1 MCKTFVLL
9 VGLAIAAGIIN
20 SYAASG
26 LIENSIPSVP
36 EVTYRYVIND
46 CYTSSGESI
55 EHKVNHYVHNVDGS
69 ISFDTDDGKRK
80 TLPYPY
86 FSVSTADGEYIIY

>member
-1 MCKTFVLL
+1 MCKTFIFL
-9 VGLAIAAGIIN
+9 VGLAITAGIIN

-26 LIENSIPSVP
+26 LIENSIPSVQ

-55 EHKVNHYVHNVDGS
+55 EHKVNHYVRNVDGS
-69 ISFDTDDGKRK
+69 ISFNTDDGNRK
-80 TLPYPY
+80 TIPYPY
-86 FSVSTADGEYIIY
+86 FSVNTAEGNLVLY